1 MRIYLPIAKV
11 DAERR
16 EVWGYAST
24 EARDDQGEIVKRDAL
39 VRALGDYM
47 KFANIREMHQLSA
60 VGVAKEA
67 AVDDKGLYVGAKI
80 VDDQA
85 WQKVVE
91 GVYNGYSIGGRIT
104 QRDPAD
110 YKTITGLV
118 LNEISLVDRPANPE
132 AVFDYWKA
140 SGASPMPETRFNPP
154 FQIWACGVPEHRHL
168 AKAEALKCQE
178 QLAGSGLDLIAAA
191 RNAIATA
198 EDALEKAQDK
208 AENEEPYGDVAYAD
222 PGYQSDGKKR
232 YPIDTEAH
240 IRAAWNFI
248 NRPSNAQ
255 RYTAAQLDKI
265 KARILAA
272 WKAKIDKEGPPSTQ
286 GIRTSGRTPTRLALT
301 KALWD
306 VGHVARIILDL
317 NWLKENLLVEAAME
331 GDGSPQPARLQAVIG
346 ELCGFLNALVAEE
359 TSEIL
364 NDAELVADP
373 EQPSASDIMVMAA
386 GRTGA
391 TLIADLC
398 RGRSVKMQKFG
409 AAILA
414 KAKHSDGDQALL
426 DLAYHAANKC
436 IGMDGLLFAERS
448 HVAKARDALQAAG
461 AMASEEATVD
471 TARYPETAPPMVRPP
486 AAEFRTGQNS
496 TVDAS
501 KHPLSGAANGML
513 EMIATALG
521 KRGQSH
527 QALMDVAHDCIG
539 KLTDGE
545 CCVTAKAGAR
555 HSKET
560 LGHLAKAHDH
570 LVAAGAKCDAAGF
583 ADKAEWEGTEFEPG
597 KAAMG
602 NLSKMLAGERAEK
615 AALIAT
621 LTDIVPRLDQL
632 TKRVEDIA
640 RTPLPPLAV
649 AKNVTAISKQQDA
662 GGDGIS
668 PDELAAAFSRMSKE
682 EQTLTLIKASY
693 ARPIQPPGLMRAK
706 ETRGE

>member
-1 MRIYLPIAKV
+1 MKIYLPIAKV

-39 VRALGDYM
+39 VAALGDYM
-47 KFANIREMHQLSA
+47 QFANIREMHQLSA

-67 AVDDKGLYVGAKI
+67 AIDDKGLYIGAKI

-91 GVYNGYSIGGRIT
+91 GVYKGYSIGGRIT
-104 QRDPAD
+104 QRDPTD
-110 YKTITGLV
+110 SKTITGLV

-140 SGASPMPETRFNPP
+140 AGASCMPETRFNPP

-168 AKAEALKCQE
+168 AKADALRCQSK
-178 QLAGSGLDLIAAA
+178 LTGSGRDLIAAA
-191 RNAIATA
+191 RNALASA
-198 EDALEKAQDK
+198 EDVLDQVQDK
-208 AENEEPYGDVAYAD
+208 PGEQTSQADAEYAD
-222 PGYQSDGKKR
+222 PGYQADGKKR

-255 RYTAAQLDKI
+255 RYSDAQLEEI
-265 KARILAA
+265 KAAIIAA
-272 WKAKIDKEGPPSTQ
+272 WRAKIDKDGPPSAHNK
-286 GIRTSGRTPTRLALT
+286 RSGRGATRAALT
-301 KALWD
+301 KASCD

-317 NWLKENLLVEAAME
+317 NWLKDNLSAEAAME
-331 GDGSPQPARLQAVIG
+331 GDGSPQPARLQAIIA

-364 NDAELVADP
+364 NDTELVGDP
-373 EQPSASDIMVMAA
+373 ENPNVPAVIAMAA
-386 GRTGA
+386 GRAAGLVA
-391 TLIADLC
+391 ELC
-398 RGRSVKMQKFG
+398 DSRSPELQKLA

-414 KAKHSDGDQALL
+414 KSKHSEGDQALL
-426 DLAYHAANKC
+426 DLAYDAVDKC
-436 IGMDGLLFAERS
+436 MGMGGLLFVERS
-448 HVAKARDALQAAG
+448 HIAKARDALQFAG
-461 AMASEEATVD
+461 AAPSEEATVD
-471 TARYPETAPPMVRPP
+471 TARNPETRVPMVRPP
-486 AAEFRTGQNS
+486 AAEYHPDANA
-496 TVDAS
+496 TVNTAPYPAS
-501 KHPLSGAANGML
+501 ADTDGVL

-521 KRGQSH
+521 KRGHSH
-527 QALMDVAHDCIG
+527 QALMDVAHDCVG
-539 KLTDGE
+539 KLTDGA
-545 CCVTAKAGAR
+545 CCAAAKAGAR
-555 HSKET
+555 HSQET
-560 LGHLAKAHDH
+560 LGHLANAHDH
-570 LVAAGAKCDAAGF
+570 LVAAGAKCDAAGYT
-583 ADKAEWEGTEFEPG
+583 AEAATQGTEFESG

-602 NLSKMLAGERAEK
+602 NLSKLLAGERPEK

-649 AKNVTAISKQQDA
+649 AKNITAISKQQDA
-662 GGDGIS
+662 GGDALS
-668 PDELAAAFSRMSKE
+668 SDELATAFSRMSKE
-682 EQTLTLIKASY
+682 EQTLTLIKASH
-693 ARPIQPPGLMRAK
+693 ARPIQPPGLATAREM
-706 ETRGE
+706 RGE